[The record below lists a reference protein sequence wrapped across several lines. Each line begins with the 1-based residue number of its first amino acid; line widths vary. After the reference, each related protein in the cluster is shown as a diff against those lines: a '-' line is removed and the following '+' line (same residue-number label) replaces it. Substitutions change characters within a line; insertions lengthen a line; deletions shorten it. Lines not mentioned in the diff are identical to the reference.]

1 METVAVIVLVVILVA
16 ALAAVLF
23 AVSRNRRRAKLQERF
38 GPEYDRAISET
49 GNRREAEQHLAAVAD
64 KRDKLEIRDLEPR
77 QRAQFVEQWELVQA
91 RFVDEPAAAVDGAE
105 LLITTV
111 MHERGYP
118 VEDFEERVDLVAADH
133 ADVVEHYRAAHASHE
148 RHRLSGDTDTEDLRQ
163 AFVHY
168 RSLFDS
174 LVDRTSDDVVEPAH
188 DRVDGTTPVAEA
200 LPETTRSD
208 ADRLDDRDIDVD
220 RDVDRARDIDVDR
233 DVDRDRGIDVDRDGD
248 GVDDRVEDPD
258 QVQRADRSVD
268 VTDADGTT
276 REARR

>member
-23 AVSRNRRRAKLQERF
+23 AVSRNRRRAQLQERF
-38 GPEYDRAISET
+38 GPEYDRVISET

-77 QRAQFVEQWELVQA
+77 QRVQFVEQWELVQA

-111 MHERGYP
+111 MRERGYP

-133 ADVVEHYRAAHASHE
+133 ADVVQHYRAAHDSHE
-148 RHRLSGDTDTEDLRQ
+148 RHRRSGNTDTEDLRQ

-174 LVDRTSDDVVEPAH
+174 LVDRDEVEPAR
-188 DRVDGTTPVAEA
+188 DRVDTGTPVAEA
-200 LPETTRSD
+200 LPETTRTDDPDRTD
-208 ADRLDDRDIDVD
+208 ADRTDDPGRTDAD
-220 RDVDRARDIDVDR
+220 RTDDS
-233 DVDRDRGIDVDRDGD
+233 
-248 GVDDRVEDPD
+248 DRVVDADHPD
-258 QVQRADRSVD
+258 QVQRADRDVD
-268 VTDADGTT
+268 ATGTGEAT
-276 REARR
+276 PKEARR

>member
-16 ALAAVLF
+16 ALAAVLVV
-23 AVSRNRRRAKLQERF
+23 VSRNRRRAQLQERF
-38 GPEYDRAISET
+38 GPEYDRAVTET

-77 QRAQFVEQWELVQA
+77 QRVQFVEQWELVQA

-118 VEDFEERVDLVAADH
+118 VEDFDERAELVAVEH
-133 ADVVEHYRAAHASHE
+133 ADVVEHYRAAHDSHE
-148 RHRLSGDTDTEDLRQ
+148 RHRRSGDTDTEDLRQ

-174 LVDRTSDDVVEPAH
+174 LVGRRDDDVVEPSP
-188 DRVDGTTPVAEA
+188 DRVDTDTPVAEA
-200 LPETTRSD
+200 LPETADDTR
-208 ADRLDDRDIDVD
+208 A
-220 RDVDRARDIDVDR
+220 
-233 DVDRDRGIDVDRDGD
+233 DRDRLG
-248 GVDDRVEDPD
+248 DPD
-258 QVQRADRSVD
+258 APADPDNPDDPDRVQRADRTVD
-268 VTDADGTT
+268 VADTPEAT
-276 REARR
+276 PKEARR

>member
-16 ALAAVLF
+16 ALAAVLV

-38 GPEYDRAISET
+38 GPEYDRVVSET
-49 GNRREAEQHLAAVAD
+49 GSTREAEQHLAAVAD
-64 KRDKLEIRDLEPR
+64 KRDRLEIRDLEPR

-118 VEDFEERVDLVAADH
+118 VEDFDERASLVAADH
-133 ADVVEHYRAAHASHE
+133 ADVVEHYRAAHAAHE
-148 RHRLSGDTDTEDLRQ
+148 RHRQSGDTDTEDLRQ

-174 LVDRTSDDVVEPAH
+174 LIDRQPDDDVEPAH
-188 DRVDGTTPVAEA
+188 GPVDTDR
-200 LPETTRSD
+200 PETAETGPVD
-208 ADRLDDRDIDVD
+208 ADR
-220 RDVDRARDIDVDR
+220 
-233 DVDRDRGIDVDRDGD
+233 
-248 GVDDRVEDPD
+248 VELPDHREHVEEPD
-258 QVQRADRSVD
+258 QVQRADGDVD
-268 VTDADGTT
+268 VTDESGTT

>member
-1 METVAVIVLVVILVA
+1 MDTVAVIVLVVILVA
-16 ALAAVLF
+16 ALAAVLLVV
-23 AVSRNRRRAKLQERF
+23 ARNRRRAQLQERF
-38 GPEYDRAISET
+38 GPEYDRAVSET
-49 GNRREAEQHLAAVAD
+49 GNRREAEQRLAAVAD

-118 VEDFEERVDLVAADH
+118 VEDFEERADLIAADH

-148 RHRLSGDTDTEDLRQ
+148 RHRSSGDTDTEDLRQ

-174 LVDRTSDDVVEPAH
+174 LVGRTADDVVEPAH
-188 DRVDGTTPVAEA
+188 DVVEPTHDPDLA
-200 LPETTRSD
+200 
-208 ADRLDDRDIDVD
+208 DDR
-220 RDVDRARDIDVDR
+220 
-233 DVDRDRGIDVDRDGD
+233 
-248 GVDDRVEDPD
+248 VDDRADAVDPVDPDNPD
-258 QVQRADRSVD
+258 QVQRADRTVD
-268 VTDADGTT
+268 VADTDETT
-276 REARR
+276 PREARR

>member
-1 METVAVIVLVVILVA
+1 METVAVIVLVVILIVA
-16 ALAAVLF
+16 AAAVLF
-23 AVSRNRRRAKLQERF
+23 AVLRNRRRAALQERF

-49 GNRREAEQHLAAVAD
+49 GSRREAEQQLAAVAE

-118 VEDFEERVDLVAADH
+118 VEDFEERASLIAADH
-133 ADVVEHYRAAHASHE
+133 ADVVQHYRAAHDSHE
-148 RHRLSGDTDTEDLRQ
+148 RHRRSGDTDTEDLRQ

-174 LVDRTSDDVVEPAH
+174 LIDRTADDVVEPAH
-188 DRVDGTTPVAEA
+188 ERVDTDTRVA
-200 LPETTRSD
+200 D
-208 ADRLDDRDIDVD
+208 ADSPRSTGSTAVDVDADADADADDR
-220 RDVDRARDIDVDR
+220 
-233 DVDRDRGIDVDRDGD
+233 
-248 GVDDRVEDPD
+248 
-258 QVQRADRSVD
+258 VQRADRTVD
-268 VTDADGTT
+268 VPD
-276 REARR
+276 EATPKESRR